1 MASSDSV
8 GVGRTEASV
17 VGDVPDWE
25 GADAEASDET
35 AAWDA
40 TVTTEGVE
48 NVKPLMV
55 ERNVGEADRTEEAID
70 KVLLAD
76 GDFELSATVSAATLV
91 GSLLCVELD
100 AEDADDDEV
109 TASAMT
115 ATALVP

>member
-1 MASSDSV
+1 
-8 GVGRTEASV
+8 
-17 VGDVPDWE
+17 
-25 GADAEASDET
+25 
-35 AAWDA
+35 
-40 TVTTEGVE
+40 
-48 NVKPLMV
+48 MV
-55 ERNVGEADRTEEAID
+55 ERNVGEADRIEDAID

-100 AEDADDDEV
+100 AEDAEEADDDEV